1 MHGRNKPRFKEH
13 TTSPCMEKSLALKKK
28 TALEKARKTTA
39 TVGGTPEDI
48 YKDVMESK
56 FRNLFQSTYKSLITP
71 ASTCEHCGCQT
82 CLQRCH
88 AGRTRPQIGLQ
99 AIRDAPVKRGTRSVH
114 DILINFVSLHMDEPI
129 KILCQTCH
137 RKFDAK
143 PKGKPKPAPL
153 PDGWQIEI
161 RVRKNGK
168 TVGRVDKY
176 YHAPNGKVFDSYV
189 KAMLHARLELAVFS
203 S

>member
-1 MHGRNKPRFKEH
+1 
-13 TTSPCMEKSLALKKK
+13 MEKSLALKKIR
-28 TALEKARKTTA
+28 ALEKARKTTA

-143 PKGKPKPAPL
+143 PEEKPTRKQKSKPKVKQL

-168 TVGRVDKY
+168 TVGREDVY
-176 YHAPNGKVFDSYV
+176 YHSPNGKVFRSYV
-189 KAMLHARLELAVFS
+189 TAYEYWSAPTGCRPRVTGS
-203 S
+203 

>member
-1 MHGRNKPRFKEH
+1 
-13 TTSPCMEKSLALKKK
+13 MEQNLVLRKKN
-28 TALEKARKTTA
+28 ALEKARKTTA

-56 FRNLFQSTYKSLITP
+56 FRNLFQSMYKSLITP
-71 ASTCEHCGCQT
+71 DSTCEHCGCNK

-99 AIRDAPVKRGTRSVH
+99 AIRDSPVKRGTRSVH
-114 DILINFVSLHMDEPI
+114 DILINFVSLHMNEPV

-143 PKGKPKPAPL
+143 PKEKPKQMTIPKEKKIPV
-153 PDGWQIEI
+153 DWRIEI
-161 RVRKNGK
+161 RIRQTGNSAGKND
-168 TVGRVDKY
+168 TY
-176 YHAPNGKVFDSYV
+176 YHAPNGRVFRSYV
-189 KAMLHARLELAVFS
+189 TAYTYWNAPTGCRPRVTGS
-203 S
+203 